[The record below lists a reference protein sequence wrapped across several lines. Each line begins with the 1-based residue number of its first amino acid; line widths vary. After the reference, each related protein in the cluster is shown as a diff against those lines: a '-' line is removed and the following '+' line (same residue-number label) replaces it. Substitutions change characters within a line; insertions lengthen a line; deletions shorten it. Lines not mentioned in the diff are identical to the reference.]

1 MLRNK
6 LKTHAPDYN
15 WDNRLL
21 FAEHHQSYA
30 ASAFY
35 PSPFESAAI
44 LTMDNVVDVKED
56 GSFRLDLSYFDYCA
70 GLRMTN
76 ESFDALFEA
85 PPRSPESQLTQ
96 REMDLAASIQDVTEE
111 IVLRLG
117 RSIAKETGKKT
128 YVWPVASHL
137 TASQTT
143 NCCATRAS
151 TISGYSPRPVTPVAP
166 LLPIMISRDSR
177 ASSMVSWMA

>member
-1 MLRNK
+1 MNSGEYKVMGFAPYGEPKCSK
-6 LKTHAPDYN
+6 L
-15 WDNRLL
+15 
-21 FAEHHQSYA
+21 
-30 ASAFY
+30 
-35 PSPFESAAI
+35 I
-44 LTMDNVVDVKED
+44 MDNVVDVKED
-56 GSFRLDLSYFDYCA
+56 GSFRLYLSYFDYCT

-76 ESFDALFEA
+76 ENFDALFEA

-166 LLPIMISRDSR
+166 WAPPLLPIIISRDSR